1 VTTVRESNFF
11 NDANKRYDAHNK
23 ARKITRH
30 IVLMACVAIF
40 AVCIF
45 SYVYIYNIVRNASGG
60 STTTT
65 MVAATNTEVAASGSS
80 GSTNNSGSTANSTLT
95 SNTTS
100 TDTDDTAAVKYYG
113 TVYTNEKTGYSVIYE
128 DDAALLTESEAEQLI
143 EVMKPITA
151 YGGVAFK
158 TITKNSYS
166 STSSYA
172 SSYYAS
178 KFGYDSGTVFLIDMA
193 KRNIYIHSNGAI
205 YNTITNSYAD
215 VITDNVYRY
224 ASKSDYFTCAATAF
238 QQEYTL
244 LAGRRISQ
252 PMKYISN
259 ALLALVIA
267 ILINYIIVRTVSRKH
282 AASQSELV
290 SGIFVNN
297 ALNNSRVVLVRQ
309 TKTYAPRSSD
319 SGGGGGGGHSGG
331 GGGFSG
337 GGGGGHS
344 SGGGGGHSF

>member
-1 VTTVRESNFF
+1 VTTVRESNIF

-30 IVLMACVAIF
+30 IVLMACVAIM
-40 AVCIF
+40 AICIF
-45 SYVYIYNIVRNASGG
+45 SFAYIYNIVRNASGG

-65 MVAATNTEVAASGSS
+65 MVAGTKTEVAATG
-80 GSTNNSGSTANSTLT
+80 NSGSTANSTLT
-95 SNTTS
+95 SNSTS

-128 DDAALLTESEAEQLI
+128 DDASLLSDSEAEQLI

-158 TITKNSYS
+158 TITKNGYS

-193 KRNIYIHSNGAI
+193 KRNIYIHSNGAV

-215 VITDNVYRY
+215 VITDNVYKY
-224 ASKSDYFTCAATAF
+224 ASKSDYFTCASTAF
-238 QQEYTL
+238 QQEATL

-267 ILINYIIVRTVSRKH
+267 ILINYIIVRTVSKKH
-282 AASQSELV
+282 AATQNELV

-319 SGGGGGGGHSGG
+319 SGGGGGGGHGG
-331 GGGFSG
+331 GGHSGG

>member
-1 VTTVRESNFF
+1 VTTVRESNIF

-30 IVLMACVAIF
+30 TVLMACVAIF
-40 AVCIF
+40 AMCIF
-45 SYVYIYNIVRNASGG
+45 SYMYIYNIVRNASGN

-65 MVAATNTEVAASGSS
+65 MVAATGNS
-80 GSTNNSGSTANSTLT
+80 GSTNNSTLT
-95 SNTTS
+95 SNSTSADTDETTS
-100 TDTDDTAAVKYYG
+100 VKYYG

-128 DDAALLTESEAEQLI
+128 DDASLLSDSEAEQLI

-158 TITKNSYS
+158 TITKNGYS

-193 KRNIYIHSNGAI
+193 KRNIYIHSNGAV

-215 VITDNVYRY
+215 VITDNVYKY
-224 ASKSDYFTCAATAF
+224 ASKSDYFTCASTAF
-238 QQEYTL
+238 GQEYSL

-267 ILINYIIVRTVSRKH
+267 ILINYIIVRSVSRKH
-282 AASQSELV
+282 AATQNELV

-297 ALNNSRVVLVRQ
+297 ALNNSHVALVRQ

-319 SGGGGGGGHSGG
+319 SGGHGGGGGGHSGGG

>member
-1 VTTVRESNFF
+1 VRESNIF
-11 NDANKRYDAHNK
+11 NDANKRYDAYDK
-23 ARKITRH
+23 ARKITRR
-30 IVLMACVAIF
+30 IVLMACVAIMTI
-40 AVCIF
+40 CILSF
-45 SYVYIYNIVRNASGG
+45 VYIYNIVRNASGG

-65 MVAATNTEVAASGSS
+65 MVAATNTEVAATG
-80 GSTNNSGSTANSTLT
+80 NSGSTGNSTLT
-95 SNTTS
+95 SNSTS
-100 TDTDDTAAVKYYG
+100 ADTDESTTAKYYG

-128 DDAALLTESEAEQLI
+128 DDAALLSDSEAEQLI

-158 TITKNSYS
+158 TITKNGYS

-193 KRNIYIHSNGAI
+193 KRNIYIHSNGAV
-205 YNTITNSYAD
+205 YNTVTTSYAN
-215 VITDNVYRY
+215 VITDNVYKY
-224 ASKSDYFTCAATAF
+224 ASKSDYFTCASTAF
-238 QQEYTL
+238 GQEYSL

-267 ILINYIIVRTVSRKH
+267 ILINYLIVRTVSKKH
-282 AASQSELV
+282 AATQSELV

-297 ALNNSRVVLVRQ
+297 ALNNSRVVLARQ

-319 SGGGGGGGHSGG
+319 SGGHGGGGGGHGG
-331 GGGFSG
+331 GGGFSGG

>member
-1 VTTVRESNFF
+1 VTTVRESNIF

-30 IVLMACVAIF
+30 IVLMACVAIM
-40 AVCIF
+40 AICIF
-45 SYVYIYNIVRNASGG
+45 SFAYIYNIVRNASGG

-65 MVAATNTEVAASGSS
+65 MVAGTKTEVAATG
-80 GSTNNSGSTANSTLT
+80 NSGSTANSTLT

-128 DDAALLTESEAEQLI
+128 DDASLLSDSEAEQLI

-158 TITKNSYS
+158 TITKNGYS

-193 KRNIYIHSNGAI
+193 KRNIYIHSNGAV

-215 VITDNVYRY
+215 VITDNVYKY
-224 ASKSDYFTCAATAF
+224 ASKSDYFTCASTAF
-238 QQEYTL
+238 QQEATL

-267 ILINYIIVRTVSRKH
+267 ILINYVIVRMVSKKH
-282 AASQSELV
+282 AATQNELV

-319 SGGGGGGGHSGG
+319 SGGGGGGGHGG
-331 GGGFSG
+331 GGGFSS